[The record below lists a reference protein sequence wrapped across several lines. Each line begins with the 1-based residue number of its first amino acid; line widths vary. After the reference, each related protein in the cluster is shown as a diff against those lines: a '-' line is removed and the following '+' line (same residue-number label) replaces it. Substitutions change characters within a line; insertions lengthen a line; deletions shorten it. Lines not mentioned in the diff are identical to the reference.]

1 MPGPDLRGLPSWLLR
16 APHGERQGR
25 GGGLGGSGRL
35 GTPAAGAD
43 GRGRRRLCGWTLR
56 CSRPCCDGCSL
67 ACTSICRRWA
77 SGPCSTCPSGSC
89 ASSPAPCPSQRC
101 CVSGTLFLARV
112 SEGPTRWA
120 GAGGGAWWAR
130 KVEVPAS
137 LCPTATA
144 DPDLGPGCWG
154 VLRVVAV
161 SHVSP
166 VGGTAAPATISE
178 ITTGRAQHPRGGRA
192 GVREASPRSMGQELE
207 RPQQWHSSGTGHCG
221 GTADGAP
228 GPSLRA
234 LRGQARLWE
243 PRPLE

>member
-16 APHGERQGR
+16 APHGEAGT
-25 GGGLGGSGRL
+25 GGGLGEGRL

-56 CSRPCCDGCSL
+56 CSTALLRRLPSRAQASL
-67 ACTSICRRWA
+67 QKVGV
-77 SGPCSTCPSGSC
+77 GPCSTCPSGSC

-101 CVSGTLFLARV
+101 CAGLGRLFLSGRR
-112 SEGPTRWA
+112 GRP
-120 GAGGGAWWAR
+120 GGLAGGAAQAR
-130 KVEVPAS
+130 KVEVPVFTS
-137 LCPTATA
+137 CPTTTA

-178 ITTGRAQHPRGGRA
+178 ITTGRAQHPFGEGWSQGGFPKVDGA
-192 GVREASPRSMGQELE
+192 GAGETTAVAQLGDWAL
-207 RPQQWHSSGTGHCG
+207 W
-221 GTADGAP
+221 GTADVEP
-228 GPSLRA
+228 LGPHCECA

>member
-1 MPGPDLRGLPSWLLR
+1 MFPYLTSDADLILSPLP
-16 APHGERQGR
+16 P
-25 GGGLGGSGRL
+25 
-35 GTPAAGAD
+35 TPFPSFH
-43 GRGRRRLCGWTLR
+43 TLVLVLIN
-56 CSRPCCDGCSL
+56 GCF
-67 ACTSICRRWA
+67 
-77 SGPCSTCPSGSC
+77 
-89 ASSPAPCPSQRC
+89 SSK
-101 CVSGTLFLARV
+101 T
-112 SEGPTRWA
+112 
-120 GAGGGAWWAR
+120 
-130 KVEVPAS
+130 
-137 LCPTATA
+137 